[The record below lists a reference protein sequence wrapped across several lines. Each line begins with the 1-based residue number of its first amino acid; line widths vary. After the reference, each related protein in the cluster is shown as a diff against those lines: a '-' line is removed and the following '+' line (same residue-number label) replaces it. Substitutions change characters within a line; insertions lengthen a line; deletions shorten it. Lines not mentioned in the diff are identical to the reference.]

1 MTDLNEYRIEKDS
14 LGDVKVPLDSLYGA
28 QTVRAMNDFHITGS
42 FVNPIMFTSLAK
54 VKKACAIANFEIG
67 DLDQEISNAIV
78 LACDEIIDGKHLE
91 YFVTDAIQGGA
102 GTSLNMNIN
111 EIISNR
117 ANEILGGAYGKYD
130 LVHPNDHSNKAQSTN
145 DIIPTAGKLTIL
157 ELSTELLNEMQ
168 LLANSFEEKAD
179 EYKEVIKVGRTH
191 LQDAVLISMGQV
203 FNSYATMINR
213 DIRRIKNSLDEMKD
227 INLGATAV
235 GTGINSTEGYREL
248 ALENL
253 SSITGIDFRASED
266 LIDGTKH
273 IDGFAQVHSA
283 LKVFALSLSRLSND
297 LRLMASGPLVGLSEI
312 SLPSRQPGSSIMP
325 GKVNPVIPEVVNQVC
340 FQVIGNDT
348 TVNMAVE
355 AGQMELNVFEPVIFK
370 NIFESF
376 EILTNA
382 CATLRLNAVN
392 DMIVNEDTVNANVE
406 NSLAMATALLKPL
419 GYDKVSQITQEALLR
434 KMSLRD
440 IVLEQELL
448 NEEELNIILDPS
460 KLIRPNRR

>member
-1 MTDLNEYRIEKDS
+1 MIEYRIEKDS
-14 LGDVKVPLDSLYGA
+14 LGEVEVPLNALYGA
-28 QTVRAMNDFHITGS
+28 QTVRAMNNFHITEIP
-42 FVNPIMFTSLAK
+42 VNPLMFTSLAK
-54 VKKACAIANFEIG
+54 VKKACALANFEVG
-67 DLDQEISNAIV
+67 DLNKEISDAIV
-78 LACDEIIDGKHLE
+78 SACDEIIAGKHLE
-91 YFVTDAIQGGA
+91 YFVTDSIQGGA

-117 ANEILGGAYGKYD
+117 ANEILGGTYGQYD

-157 ELSTELLNEMQ
+157 ELSISLLNEME
-168 LLANSFEEKAD
+168 LLAKSFEHKAEEFQD
-179 EYKEVIKVGRTH
+179 IIKVGRTH
-191 LQDAVLISMGQV
+191 LQDAVLISMAQV
-203 FNSYATMINR
+203 FNSYATFIHR
-213 DIRRIKNSLDEMKD
+213 DIKRIKTALDEMKD

-235 GTGINSTEGYREL
+235 GTGINSGEGYREL
-248 ALENL
+248 AVKNL
-253 SSITGIDFRASED
+253 SLVTNLPFRSSLD

-273 IDGFAQVHSA
+273 IDGFAYVHSS
-283 LKVFALSLSRLSND
+283 LKNFAIALSRMSND

-312 SLPSRQPGSSIMP
+312 QLPSRQPGSSIMP

-382 CATLRLNAVN
+382 CHTLRLNAVN
-392 DMIVNEDTVNANVE
+392 DMIVNEEVVNANVE

-419 GYDKVSQITQEALLR
+419 GYDKVSELTQEALER

-440 IVLEQELL
+440 IVLEKKLL
-448 NEEELNIILDPS
+448 NDEELNTILDPS
-460 KLIRPNRR
+460 KLIKPNRR